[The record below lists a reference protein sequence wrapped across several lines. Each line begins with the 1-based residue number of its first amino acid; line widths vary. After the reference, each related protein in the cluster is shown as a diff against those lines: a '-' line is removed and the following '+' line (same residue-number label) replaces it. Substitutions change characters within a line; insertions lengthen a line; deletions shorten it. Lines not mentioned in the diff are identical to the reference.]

1 MLPQTVVLSTL
12 HRAINMRSLL
22 LTILLIAGS
31 AAQASIGT
39 VTQLDGNGVIKRDSE
54 VIGDSTGT
62 SVEQMDVAET
72 TKGRMQID
80 FIDETRV
87 DVIDNSRLVIDEFVY
102 DPNTGKGTLSMK
114 ASLGAIRYA
123 SGQIAKNSRQNVR
136 LRTPTATISVR
147 GTDFNMLVNEIG
159 ESYVTL
165 LPSCD
170 SNGDC
175 IVGEIAV
182 ENDAGYV
189 ILNQAFQMTRVT
201 SLSSPPSKP
210 IVVDLTEPQIT
221 GMLIV
226 RRTDPI
232 QEAEKI
238 QQEQAEKSD
247 FLAIDFLA
255 FDGLDKD
262 ALQDDIK
269 NLWTTELDKGADFY
283 LRELLVD
290 MIDQLNLA
298 LAELFRSELDKQN
311 EQLMAVRQEGY
322 DEKTG
327 WFYETE
333 GDRYHVIRQD
343 ASVENKIDMYLHNDY
358 GYTINVEQGD
368 EAVYDYRVGVGSNTI
383 DIQQR

>member
-1 MLPQTVVLSTL
+1 MRWLIVLLS
-12 HRAINMRSLL
+12 MF
-22 LTILLIAGS
+22 LTTATAAG
-31 AAQASIGT
+31 ATIGT
-39 VTQLDGNGVIKRDSE
+39 VTTLDGTGVIKREDD
-54 VIGDSTGT
+54 VVGDSAGT
-62 SVEQMDVAET
+62 SIEQMDVAET

-80 FIDETRV
+80 FVDETRL
-87 DVIDNSRLVIDEFVY
+87 DVIDNSRVVIDEFVY
-102 DPNTGKGTLSMK
+102 DPNTGKGSLNMRAT
-114 ASLGAIRYA
+114 LGAVRYA

-165 LPSCD
+165 LPSCQYD
-170 SNGDC
+170 GNGNELEC
-175 IVGEIAV
+175 VTGEIAV

-232 QEAEKI
+232 VEAE
-238 QQEQAEKSD
+238 QVQAEAQQSTD
-247 FLAIDFLA
+247 FLAIDFLE
-255 FDGLDKD
+255 FDELNKD
-262 ALQDDIK
+262 ELADSIK
-269 NLWTTELDKGADFY
+269 DLWVTELDKGADYY

-290 MIDQLNLA
+290 MIDQLNQA
-298 LAELFRSELDKQN
+298 LAELFRDELDKQN
-311 EQLMAVRQEGY
+311 EQLMVTQQTGY

-327 WFYETE
+327 FFFDTE
-333 GDRYHVIRQD
+333 GDLYHVTRED
-343 ASVENKIDMYLHNDY
+343 ASVENRLDLYLHNNY
-358 GYTINVEQGD
+358 GYTLNVEQGD

-383 DIQQR
+383 DIKQK

>member
-1 MLPQTVVLSTL
+1 MKLLCFVLSVF
-12 HRAINMRSLL
+12 
-22 LTILLIAGS
+22 LTVES
-31 AAQASIGT
+31 AVAANIGT
-39 VTQLDGNGVIKRDSE
+39 VTTLDGSGVIKRDSN
-54 VIGDSTGT
+54 VVGDSVG
-62 SVEQMDVAET
+62 VEIQQMDVAET

-80 FIDETRV
+80 FVDETRL
-87 DVIDNSRLVIDEFVY
+87 DVIDNSRVVIDEFVY
-102 DPNTGKGTLSMK
+102 DPNTGKGSLDIR
-114 ASLGAIRYA
+114 ASLGAVRYA
-123 SGQIAKNSRQNVR
+123 SGQIAKNSRQKVR

-165 LPSCD
+165 LPSCQYD
-170 SNGDC
+170 GNGRELEC
-175 IVGEIAV
+175 VTGEISV
-182 ENDAGYV
+182 ENDAGIV

-210 IVVDLTEPQIT
+210 IIVDLTEPQIT

-232 QEAEKI
+232 
-238 QQEQAEKSD
+238 EQAEQIQAQEGRETD
-247 FLAIDFLA
+247 FLAIDFLE

-262 ALQDDIK
+262 VLGDDIK
-269 NLWTTELDKGADFY
+269 DIWVTELDKGADYY

-290 MIDQLNLA
+290 MIDELNRA
-298 LAELFRSELDKQN
+298 LAELFRDELDKQN
-311 EQLMAVRQEGY
+311 EQLMAVQQSGY

-327 WFYETE
+327 FFFDTE
-333 GDRYHVIRQD
+333 GDRYHVTRED
-343 ASVENKIDMYLHNDY
+343 ASVENQIDLYLHNNY

-383 DIQQR
+383 DIIQK

>member
-1 MLPQTVVLSTL
+1 MKLLCFVLCVF
-12 HRAINMRSLL
+12 
-22 LTILLIAGS
+22 LTTAS
-31 AAQASIGT
+31 AARASIGT
-39 VTQLDGNGVIKRDSE
+39 VTVLDGNGFIKRDSE
-54 VIGDSTGT
+54 VVGDSKGT

-80 FIDETRV
+80 FVDETRL
-87 DVIDNSRLVIDEFVY
+87 DVIDNSRVVIDEFVY
-102 DPNTGKGTLSMK
+102 DPNTGEGSLNMRAT
-114 ASLGAIRYA
+114 LGAVRYA

-175 IVGEIAV
+175 ITGEIAV

-232 QEAEKI
+232 QEAEQV
-238 QQEQAEKSD
+238 QQDAQQSSD
-247 FLAIDFLA
+247 FLAIDFLE

-262 ALQDDIK
+262 ALGDDIK
-269 NLWTTELDKGADFY
+269 DIWVTELDKGADYY

-290 MIDQLNLA
+290 MIDALNEA

-311 EQLMAVRQEGY
+311 EELMAVKTEGY

-327 WFYETE
+327 WFFETD
-333 GDRYHVIRQD
+333 GDKYHIKRQD
-343 ASVENKIDMYLHNDY
+343 ASVENQIDLTLHNNY

-368 EAVYDYRVGVGSNTI
+368 EAAYDYRVGVGSNTI
-383 DIQQR
+383 DIIQK

>member
-1 MLPQTVVLSTL
+1 MKLLCFVLS
-12 HRAINMRSLL
+12 MF
-22 LTILLIAGS
+22 LTTATAAG
-31 AAQASIGT
+31 ATIGT
-39 VTQLDGNGVIKRDSE
+39 VTTLDGSGVIKRDKD
-54 VIGDSTGT
+54 VVGDSAGT

-80 FIDETRV
+80 FVDETRL
-87 DVIDNSRLVIDEFVY
+87 DVIDNSRVVIDEFVY
-102 DPNTGKGTLSMK
+102 DPNTGKGSLDIR
-114 ASLGAIRYA
+114 ASLGAVRYA
-123 SGQIAKNSRQNVR
+123 SGQIAKNSRQKVR

-165 LPSCD
+165 LPSCQYD
-170 SNGDC
+170 GNGNKLEC
-175 IVGEIAV
+175 VTGEIAV

-232 QEAEKI
+232 VEAE
-238 QQEQAEKSD
+238 QVQAEQTRETD
-247 FLAIDFLA
+247 FLAIDFLE
-255 FDGLDKD
+255 FDALDKD
-262 ALQDDIK
+262 VLGDDIK
-269 NLWTTELDKGADFY
+269 DIWVTELDKGADYY

-290 MIDQLNLA
+290 MIDQLNAA
-298 LAELFRSELDKQN
+298 LAELFRDELDKQN
-311 EQLMAVRQEGY
+311 EQLMAVRTEGY

-327 WFYETE
+327 FFFDTD
-333 GDRYHVIRQD
+333 GDRYIVTRED
-343 ASVENKIDMYLHNDY
+343 ASVENYLYLKLHNNY
-358 GYTINVEQGD
+358 GYTVNVEQGD

-383 DIQQR
+383 DIKQK

>member
-1 MLPQTVVLSTL
+1 MRWLIVLLS
-12 HRAINMRSLL
+12 MF
-22 LTILLIAGS
+22 LTTATAAG
-31 AAQASIGT
+31 ASIGT
-39 VTQLDGNGVIKRDSE
+39 VTTLDGTGVIKREDD
-54 VIGDSTGT
+54 VVGDSAGT
-62 SVEQMDVAET
+62 EIQSMDVAET

-80 FIDETRV
+80 FVDETRL
-87 DVIDNSRLVIDEFVY
+87 DVIDNSRVVIDEFVY
-102 DPNTGKGTLSMK
+102 DPNTGKGSLNMRAT
-114 ASLGAIRYA
+114 LGAVRYA

-165 LPSCD
+165 LPSCQYD
-170 SNGDC
+170 GNGNELEC
-175 IVGEIAV
+175 VTGEIAV

-232 QEAEKI
+232 VEAE
-238 QQEQAEKSD
+238 QTQAEAQQSTD
-247 FLAIDFLA
+247 FLAIDFLE
-255 FDGLDKD
+255 FDELNKD
-262 ALQDDIK
+262 ELADSIK
-269 NLWTTELDKGADFY
+269 DLWVTELDKGADYY

-290 MIDQLNLA
+290 MIDQLNAA
-298 LAELFRSELDKQN
+298 LAELFRDELDKQN
-311 EQLMAVRQEGY
+311 EQLMAVRTEGY

-327 WFYETE
+327 FTFKSD
-333 GDRYHVIRQD
+333 GDRYIVTRED
-343 ASVENKIDMYLHNDY
+343 ASVENYLYLRLHNNY
-358 GYTINVEQGD
+358 GYTVNVEQGD

-383 DIQQR
+383 DIKQK

>member
-1 MLPQTVVLSTL
+1 MKLLCFVLS
-12 HRAINMRSLL
+12 MF
-22 LTILLIAGS
+22 LTTATAAG
-31 AAQASIGT
+31 ATIGT
-39 VTQLDGNGVIKRDSE
+39 VTTLDGSGVIKRDKD
-54 VIGDSTGT
+54 VVGDSAGT

-80 FIDETRV
+80 FVDETRL
-87 DVIDNSRLVIDEFVY
+87 DVIDNSRVVIDEFVY
-102 DPNTGKGTLSMK
+102 DPNTGKGSLDIR
-114 ASLGAIRYA
+114 ASLGAVRYA
-123 SGQIAKNSRQNVR
+123 SGQIAKNSRQKVR

-165 LPSCD
+165 LPSCQYD
-170 SNGDC
+170 GNGRELEC
-175 IVGEIAV
+175 VTGEISV
-182 ENDAGYV
+182 ENDAGIV

-210 IVVDLTEPQIT
+210 IIVDLTEPQIT

-232 QEAEKI
+232 
-238 QQEQAEKSD
+238 EQAEQIQAQEGRETD
-247 FLAIDFLA
+247 FLAIDFLE

-262 ALQDDIK
+262 VLGDDIK
-269 NLWTTELDKGADFY
+269 DIWVTELDKGADYY

-290 MIDQLNLA
+290 MIDELNRA
-298 LAELFRSELDKQN
+298 LAELFRDELDKQN
-311 EQLMAVRQEGY
+311 EQLMAVQQSGY

-327 WFYETE
+327 FFFDTE
-333 GDRYHVIRQD
+333 GDRYHVTRED
-343 ASVENKIDMYLHNDY
+343 ASVENQIDLYLHNNY

-383 DIQQR
+383 DIIQK